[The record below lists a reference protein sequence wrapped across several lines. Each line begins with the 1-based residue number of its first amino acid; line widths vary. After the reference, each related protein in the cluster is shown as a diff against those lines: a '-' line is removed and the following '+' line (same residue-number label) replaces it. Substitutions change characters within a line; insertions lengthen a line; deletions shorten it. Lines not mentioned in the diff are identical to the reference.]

1 MFKNILVRKP
11 LTQLVTWFK
20 NLFTAEYE
28 LTIWMN
34 IETTN
39 GDGAV
44 IVTRDKQIF
53 KLSKITKKSAK
64 HFVGKDL
71 GNNFFEIKTNT
82 VMDYKIVR
90 IH

>member
-1 MFKNILVRKP
+1 MFKNILVRTP

-44 IVTRDKQIF
+44 IVTRDEQIF

-71 GNNFFEIKTNT
+71 SNNFFEIKTNT